1 MTLPPIT
8 LLYAPADRPD
18 LVHKAL
24 GGRSDAVIIDLE
36 DAVAPDRKAE
46 ARENVRD
53 LLSDAAPERRVQLR
67 INAAGSPWWQADL
80 ELLSDLPPHVEVRV
94 PKVEDPDLVRQ
105 ISAATPR
112 RLHLLIE
119 SALGVEAAFEL
130 ARAAHQVVSLGL
142 GEADLRSALH
152 LEDDSGL
159 TWVRSR
165 IVVAARAAGLPAPAM
180 SAFTN
185 IRETAELHES
195 TVLGR
200 RLGFLGRTAIH
211 PRQLEVIED
220 AFRPSAQRVER
231 AQQVLDRLE
240 DARDLGTG
248 AIALP
253 DGTFLDVAMV
263 EQARA
268 TVSLAERYRE

>member
-94 PKVEDPDLVRQ
+94 PKVEDPDLVRE